1 MASKSKS
8 TVSKTPVLP
17 VAEGETPWTP
27 DEIAGLRIRLE
38 AEVEQTRIDLAE
50 VEQELAGR
58 MSEGPD
64 GAGKDPADVG
74 ASNFERD
81 QELSVATN
89 VRVVLDQAE
98 MALQHF
104 NNGSYGTCE
113 LCAKP
118 IGKMRLSA
126 FPRATLCLSCKQ
138 REERR

>member
-1 MASKSKS
+1 MATKSKS
-8 TVSKTPVLP
+8 AESLTLP
-17 VAEGETPWTP
+17 ILEGETPWTTAEVI
-27 DEIAGLRIRLE
+27 DLRARLE
-38 AEVEQTRIDLAE
+38 AEVAQLRVDLAE
-50 VEQELAGR
+50 VEEELADR
-58 MSEGPD
+58 MVEGPD

-98 MALQHF
+98 VALARF
-104 NNGSYGTCE
+104 NAGNYGVCE
-113 LCAKP
+113 SCGKP
-118 IGKMRLSA
+118 IGKRRLMA